1 MKVASLEIEIE
12 VEKRSKV
19 IGFARGAG
27 AIRHQPA
34 LEQIKTANPTQAIK
48 PESTARQ

>member
-1 MKVASLEIEIE
+1 MKVVSLKT
-12 VEKRSKV
+12 EKKIKV

-27 AIRHQPA
+27 AVRHQLA
-34 LEQIKTANPTQAIK
+34 LEQIKTANPTQAKK